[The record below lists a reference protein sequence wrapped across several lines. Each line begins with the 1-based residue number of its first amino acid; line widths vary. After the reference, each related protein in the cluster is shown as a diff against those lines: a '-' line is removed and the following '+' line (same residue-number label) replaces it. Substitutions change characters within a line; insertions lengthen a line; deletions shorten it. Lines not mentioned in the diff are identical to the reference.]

1 MSHSQNMNN
10 IPLFN
15 INKNLDLF
23 MTSLIIKCAIHILR
37 QSTAYCNHVLAMCI
51 IRFMKV
57 TISNTFISNTRNLRL
72 HCALCCITEI
82 AFTINILF

>member
-1 MSHSQNMNN
+1 
-10 IPLFN
+10 
-15 INKNLDLF
+15 

-51 IRFMKV
+51 IRVMKV

-82 AFTINILF
+82 AFTINNFFDPGLNERGL